1 MLSSAVFDNI
11 DRSAS
16 EDSTRVWAE
25 EEKHANKEHICD
37 VTAMDIYD
45 IKMGRREFDHPA
57 LVFLDDWLQF
67 LLEQIYSTS

>member
-1 MLSSAVFDNI
+1 MLSLAAFDNI

-25 EEKHANKEHICD
+25 EEKHANKERICD

-45 IKMGRREFDHPA
+45 IRMERREFDHST
-57 LVFLDDWLQF
+57 LLCLENWLQTLLVQKFF
-67 LLEQIYSTS
+67 LN